1 MVIFWLKFT
10 LSFIKI
16 VPDQTSKA
24 FNIKFG
30 QSKDRESSYQVGQIL
45 ALLCK
50 LVALILDLNFIEGL
64 RLTKIVKQMKH
75 ERVWGELVVRNNFQR
90 KSFTNVDKL

>member
-16 VPDQTSKA
+16 VQDQTSKA
-24 FNIKFG
+24 FNI
-30 QSKDRESSYQVGQIL
+30 DRESSYQVGQIL

-50 LVALILDLNFIEGL
+50 LVALILDLNCIEGL
-64 RLTKIVKQMKH
+64 QFTKIVKQMKH